1 MVSGDVPKREFAVI
15 RASAREHEPD
25 RYLAA
30 LLAPK
35 AARDDLI
42 VLAAFVGEIHRIGRI
57 VREPHLAEI
66 RLQWWREALS
76 SVSADQTGNPVADAF
91 RAMVARRHFPAGK
104 LDAWFDA
111 IAETLSGEAP
121 AGLDWLAANLKV
133 IEGVPLLFAR
143 TICGDMGADDAALD
157 DAALAY
163 GAARLGLD
171 IPYALARGRL
181 PLPVSDLQTEN
192 GNGADYSK
200 AIRVLNEMT
209 RSPLVR
215 LRKRFSGLSRAQ
227 KCAILPVALVEPYF
241 SALERPDHDSA
252 HDIAEVAPLT
262 RIWRLLRA
270 HVTNRI

>member
-1 MVSGDVPKREFAVI
+1 MVSGDVPKPEFDVI

-30 LLAPK
+30 VLAPK
-35 AARDDLI
+35 EARDDLI

-66 RLQWWREALS
+66 RLQWWREALAS
-76 SVSADQTGNPVADAF
+76 DSADQTGNPVADAF
-91 RAMVARRHFPAGK
+91 RELMSRRRLPAGK
-104 LDAWFDA
+104 LDGWFDA

-121 AGLDWLAANLKV
+121 ADLDRLAADLKV
-133 IEGVPLLFAR
+133 IEGVPFRFSCA
-143 TICGDMGADDAALD
+143 ICGDAGADEAALD

-171 IPYALARGRL
+171 IPYALARGRM
-181 PLPVSDLQTEN
+181 PLPVSALETES
-192 GNGADYSK
+192 GNGADYSN

-209 RSPLVR
+209 QSPLAR

-227 KCAILPVALVEPYF
+227 KCAILPVALVEPYLR
-241 SALERPDHDSA
+241 ALERPDHDTA
-252 HDIAEVAPLT
+252 HDIAGVAPLT
-262 RIWRLLRA
+262 RIWCLLRA